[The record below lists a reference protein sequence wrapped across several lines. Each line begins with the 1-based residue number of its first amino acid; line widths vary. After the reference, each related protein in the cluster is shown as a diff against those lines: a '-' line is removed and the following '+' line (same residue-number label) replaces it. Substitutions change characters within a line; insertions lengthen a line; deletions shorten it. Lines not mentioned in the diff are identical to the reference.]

1 MNEQEFAEL
10 SEASALGALDAEQ
23 QQAFDLALT
32 MHPEWRGIAERDLE
46 TAAALADYGR
56 AVRDELDRRIEA
68 MSDDYLR
75 TVTRVVPWGDVPR
88 L

>member
-10 SEASALGALDAEQ
+10 SAASALGALDAEQ

-46 TAAALADYGR
+46 TAAALADY
-56 AVRDELDRRIEA
+56 APEVDPPAELRHHILTRIA
-68 MSDDYLR
+68 LAPQNR
-75 TVTRVVPWGDVPR
+75 NKFK
-88 L
+88 